1 MMLAK
6 MPLDRTRSIFENAL
20 LRAIT
25 EGQSPHRTGEL
36 TEETWSAIDAIARE
50 HPEATVRLISD
61 AFETFERESGYAWL
75 DRYGSTATLESG
87 TGTNT
92 KSGVRAYVPVSRPN
106 HHPC

>member
-6 MPLDRTRSIFENAL
+6 MPLDQTRSIFENAL

-25 EGQSPHRTGEL
+25 EGQSPHRTAEL

-75 DRYGSTATLESG
+75 DRYGFDPARGGGRNTL
-87 TGTNT
+87 
-92 KSGVRAYVPVSRPN
+92 RPS
-106 HHPC
+106 P